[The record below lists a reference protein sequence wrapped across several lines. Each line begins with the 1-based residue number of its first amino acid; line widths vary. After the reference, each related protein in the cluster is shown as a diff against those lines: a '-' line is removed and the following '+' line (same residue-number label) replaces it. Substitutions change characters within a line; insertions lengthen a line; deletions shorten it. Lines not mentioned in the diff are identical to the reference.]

1 VVAKLQRFRIEVPI
15 GETLNVLR
23 TVAGEQVV
31 GLLLVGVLLQ
41 GLPRLLQQHGLVELD
56 PLHGCLSQNGLL
68 INSRKQC
75 IPFIW
80 SVRSVK
86 NVTLYIIYLYISGN
100 LRLFRAEFGWG

>member
-1 VVAKLQRFRIEVPI
+1 MQTKGAPKTNDKSKYFMSHLGNLSKTSFASLNYHGKGGGCCYCITLQEI
-15 GETLNVLR
+15 
-23 TVAGEQVV
+23 
-31 GLLLVGVLLQ
+31 
-41 GLPRLLQQHGLVELD
+41 
-56 PLHGCLSQNGLL
+56 